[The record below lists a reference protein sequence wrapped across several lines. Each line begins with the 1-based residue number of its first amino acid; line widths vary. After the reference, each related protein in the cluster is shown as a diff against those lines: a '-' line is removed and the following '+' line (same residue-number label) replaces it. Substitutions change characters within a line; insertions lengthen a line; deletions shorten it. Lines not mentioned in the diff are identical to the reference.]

1 MAWESLTLVLPKY
14 EIKIPGNSGLR
25 RQKTNIGVH
34 YVGIICIMQFSSWE
48 TLKNYL
54 VRGVQFG
61 GWHLQETLRD
71 EFYVVLYPFFQCCLV
86 FTSFDAFIRR
96 IDKLRY

>member
-14 EIKIPGNSGLR
+14 EIKTLGNSGLP

-34 YVGIICIMQFSSWE
+34 YVGITYIMQFSSWE
-48 TLKNYL
+48 TLMNYL

-61 GWHLQETLRD
+61 GRHLQETLRD
-71 EFYVVLYPFFQCCLV
+71 EFYVVIYPFFQCLV
-86 FTSFDAFIRR
+86 FTSFDAFICR